1 MREEMKVVISATGDN
16 LSAHVDRRFGR
27 CPWFLFVD
35 TESLKC
41 EAVVNE
47 SADAASGAGTAC
59 AQLALE
65 KEVDAVI
72 SGQVGPNA
80 YEALKQ
86 GGVKIFIVP
95 QEISVREAI
104 DRFKNNE
111 LKQME
116 MRVF

>member
-1 MREEMKVVISATGDN
+1 MKVAVSATENN
-16 LSAHVDRRFGR
+16 LDSRVSRSFGR

-35 TESLKC
+35 TESLSY
-41 EAVVNE
+41 EAVINQ

-59 AQLALE
+59 AQLVLE

-86 GGVKIFIVP
+86 GGMKVFLAPQDISVQEAIKKYKNGELKPMEMKIF
-95 QEISVREAI
+95 
-104 DRFKNNE
+104 
-111 LKQME
+111 
-116 MRVF
+116 

>member
-1 MREEMKVVISATGDN
+1 MKVVISATGDTLTAN
-16 LSAHVDRRFGR
+16 VDRQFGR

-35 TESLKC
+35 TESLKY
-41 EAVVNE
+41 EAVRNE

-65 KEVDAVI
+65 KEVVAVI

-80 YEALKQ
+80 YEVLKQ
-86 GGVKIFIVP
+86 GDIKVFLAP
-95 QEISVREAI
+95 QDFSVREAI
-104 DRFKNNE
+104 DQYKRNN
-111 LKQME
+111 LTQME

>member
-1 MREEMKVVISATGDN
+1 MKVVISATGDTLTAN
-16 LSAHVDRRFGR
+16 VDRQFGR

-35 TESLKC
+35 TESLKY
-41 EAVVNE
+41 EAVRNE

-65 KEVDAVI
+65 KEVVAVI

-80 YEALKQ
+80 YEVLNQ
-86 GGVKIFIVP
+86 SGIMIFLVP
-95 QEISVREAI
+95 QAISAREAI
-104 DRFKNNE
+104 DQYKSNKLR
-111 LKQME
+111 QME

>member
-1 MREEMKVVISATGDN
+1 MKVVISATGDN
-16 LSAHVDRRFGR
+16 LSAHVDRQFGR

-35 TESLKC
+35 TESLKY
-41 EAVVNE
+41 EAVVNG

-72 SGQVGPNA
+72 SGQVGPKA
-80 YEALKQ
+80 YEVLTQ
-86 GGVKIFIVP
+86 GGVKIFLVP
-95 QEISVREAI
+95 QDIGVRVAI
-104 DRFKNNE
+104 DRLKNNE

-116 MRVF
+116 MKVF

>member
-1 MREEMKVVISATGDN
+1 MNVVISATGDN

-41 EAVVNE
+41 EATANE
-47 SADAASGAGTAC
+47 SADATSGAGTAC
-59 AQLALE
+59 AQLVLD

-80 YEALKQ
+80 YEVLKQ
-86 GGVKIFIVP
+86 GGVKIFVAP
-95 QEISVREAI
+95 QDTSVREAI
-104 DRFKNNE
+104 DKFKNNE
-111 LKQME
+111 LRQMK

>member
-1 MREEMKVVISATGDN
+1 MKVVISATGNN
-16 LSAHVDRRFGR
+16 LTTNVDRQFGR

-35 TESLKC
+35 TESLKY
-41 EAVVNE
+41 EAVRNE

-65 KEVDAVI
+65 KEVVAVI

-80 YEALKQ
+80 YEVLKQ
-86 GGVKIFIVP
+86 GGVMIFLAPEPIRVT
-95 QEISVREAI
+95 EAI
-104 DRFKNNE
+104 DQYKSNR
-111 LKQME
+111 LTQME